1 MRDYVYI
8 YSESI
13 NSITASGIE
22 FSDLVEAFKLK
33 NLLLLKHKFSE
44 IISCSK
50 SNFDTCE
57 IEEIKHYSVKEIYNF
72 GDFSF
77 IDLPELHYTHYLED
91 QEIAEILYFG
101 HMSKPMKNVSIK
113 NLKNSFMVYI
123 HDNGYFLRIFY
134 QDSINPLLSFI
145 KLKMKVEFDNN
156 LVKSKY
162 LLIKK
167 NKIEVFDYDI
177 GLENAISLGR
187 KK

>member
-13 NSITASGIE
+13 HSITASGIE
-22 FSDLVEAFKLK
+22 FSDLVEALELK
-33 NLLLLKHKFSE
+33 NFLLLKHEFSE
-44 IISCSK
+44 IMPCSK

-57 IEEIKHYSVKEIYNF
+57 IDEIKHYSVKEIYNF

-77 IDLPELHYTHYLED
+77 IDLPELHYTLNLED

-101 HMSKPMKNVSIK
+101 HMSYPLKNISIK
-113 NLKNSFMVYI
+113 NLKNNFMVYI
-123 HDNGYFLRIFY
+123 HDNGRFLRVFY
-134 QDSINPLLSFI
+134 QDSIDPLLSFI

-167 NKIEVFDYDI
+167 NKVEIFDNDI
-177 GLENAISLGR
+177 GIENAIP
-187 KK
+187 